1 MRTVFGI
8 LFMLIELALAVCAVL
23 ARNSGREIG
32 KAAAVLL
39 ISLIFPLF
47 GNGIIIV
54 SQYRIISMIGCYMYY
69 LGLDVSI
76 AALLHYTFVYCRIS
90 WQNIL
95 QRNLVYGLLLV
106 DVVQLLLNPVF
117 HHAFEIHPIQVDGLD
132 YYQMTPLFGQQ
143 FHRLVDYG
151 LLAGIIVVF
160 VIRVIRTPRLQK
172 ERYAIILAALIV
184 ISLWETAYIFSGS
197 PIDRSMIGL
206 GVFGLLIFYFSIYYR
221 PMRLLDRTLSN
232 VVSEKLQPMYIFDDQ
247 QHCIWMNRM
256 GQEFLKLG
264 PEDTDKAGNALEAM
278 FGSRHPGE
286 AEWKD
291 SVTLTIDGEKRYM
304 ELAKVPQE
312 DKNGI
317 LNGFYIYV
325 RDLTGERQAMEKK
338 LYEARHDRLTG
349 LFNRDYLYV
358 RTRELLAEHP
368 GKPFLAVH
376 AEISGLKL
384 INDLYGNAFGD
395 HALKLVADWL
405 LENKPEGCVCGRL
418 GGDSFGVCIAES
430 DFDQARIEAVLSDFL
445 VTDGDTKFHMLVHM
459 GVYRIQDRKLDVSV
473 MYDRAQMAME
483 TVQDDYHIYT
493 AWYDKSMRDKVVRN
507 RQLSDEL
514 EDAIADGQIRPW
526 LQPVVDREGKTI
538 GAEVLVRWI
547 HPKEGIRSPLSFI
560 PVFEKNGMIADLD
573 RCIWRQACEILAR
586 WKDAGKELF
595 LSVNISPR
603 DFYLLDVA
611 EELKGMVREYGVK
624 PSRLRLEITETVMM
638 TDQENR
644 MMILRDLQAA
654 GFLIEMDDFG
664 SGYSSLNLLRE
675 MPVDILKIDMVF
687 LRKSADSNRAKAI
700 VDGVISLAKRL
711 GITGL
716 TEGVETEAQ
725 YSDLLEMGCELYQ
738 GYYFAMP
745 MPVEE
750 FERRYI

>member
-1 MRTVFGI
+1 
-8 LFMLIELALAVCAVL
+8 
-23 ARNSGREIG
+23 
-32 KAAAVLL
+32 
-39 ISLIFPLF
+39 
-47 GNGIIIV
+47 
-54 SQYRIISMIGCYMYY
+54 
-69 LGLDVSI
+69 
-76 AALLHYTFVYCRIS
+76 
-90 WQNIL
+90 
-95 QRNLVYGLLLV
+95 
-106 DVVQLLLNPVF
+106 
-117 HHAFEIHPIQVDGLD
+117 
-132 YYQMTPLFGQQ
+132 
-143 FHRLVDYG
+143 
-151 LLAGIIVVF
+151 
-160 VIRVIRTPRLQK
+160 
-172 ERYAIILAALIV
+172 
-184 ISLWETAYIFSGS
+184 
-197 PIDRSMIGL
+197 
-206 GVFGLLIFYFSIYYR
+206 
-221 PMRLLDRTLSN
+221 
-232 VVSEKLQPMYIFDDQ
+232 
-247 QHCIWMNRM
+247 
-256 GQEFLKLG
+256 
-264 PEDTDKAGNALEAM
+264 
-278 FGSRHPGE
+278 
-286 AEWKD
+286 
-291 SVTLTIDGEKRYM
+291 
-304 ELAKVPQE
+304 
-312 DKNGI
+312 
-317 LNGFYIYV
+317 
-325 RDLTGERQAMEKK
+325 
-338 LYEARHDRLTG
+338 
-349 LFNRDYLYV
+349 
-358 RTRELLAEHP
+358 
-368 GKPFLAVH
+368 
-376 AEISGLKL
+376 
-384 INDLYGNAFGD
+384 
-395 HALKLVADWL
+395 
-405 LENKPEGCVCGRL
+405 
-418 GGDSFGVCIAES
+418 
-430 DFDQARIEAVLSDFL
+430 
-445 VTDGDTKFHMLVHM
+445 MLVHM